1 MPTKIKQHWDF
12 GHEKIPSGN
21 PEGLHSFSFVAERFS
36 ENIFFDKKNQ
46 IAPVVGSI
54 PAGGQGVYI
63 AMLLLVTRVTRLGE
77 FSPIGRLLTLDSFI

>member
-1 MPTKIKQHWDF
+1 
-12 GHEKIPSGN
+12 
-21 PEGLHSFSFVAERFS
+21 
-36 ENIFFDKKNQ
+36 
-46 IAPVVGSI
+46 VGSI